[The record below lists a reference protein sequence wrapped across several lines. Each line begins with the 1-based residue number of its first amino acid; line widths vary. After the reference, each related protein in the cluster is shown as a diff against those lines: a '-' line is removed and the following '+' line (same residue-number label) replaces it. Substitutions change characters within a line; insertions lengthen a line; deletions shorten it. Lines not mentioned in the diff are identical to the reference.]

1 MSIIHGHMSLTR
13 LRNLA
18 ERTDMVH
25 LATLS
30 RLTTSDSSNLGTA
43 MHTATDYASPHHN
56 IGLIDITLITI
67 ATTEDVSIILQAT
80 DTVAHRPGLII
91 QLLNEIT
98 IDIVITDIAIV
109 ESHIGRSIDST
120 ATASLLSLALTAAIN
135 VTLDGRYAIIITI
148 LIVILRIGIIAISCS
163 LILQVFHSLLQTFGY
178 LVLTNTDDDICLSR
192 DITHCSGIEV
202 GIHLY
207 HQGISLLVRH
217 RITVVIQQTFRS
229 FVLTHATFV
238 SATKH
243 ITDNTCSDIGR
254 SRSFEGITVL
264 IRQITVTVKHRT
276 DRTCSNNILLNQST
290 KQSDIGSAIDITT
303 SVLTNGTHATT
314 IGIATANL
322 IAAKVRTNNRA
333 LVDDD
338 IGIIFPAIVTW
349 LCQRILQTVLLISIA
364 NSQAFIGKIIK
375 FLHRHP
381 AGCSHI
387 TNTTIL
393 TTTVDNISLCPFI
406 EVHLRI
412 L

>member
-67 ATTEDVSIILQAT
+67 AAAKDISIILQAT

-192 DITHCSGIEV
+192 DITLGRGIQIS
-202 GIHLY
+202 IHFY
-207 HQGISLLVRH
+207 HHVLTLLVLN
-217 RITVVIQQTFRS
+217 RITILVQQWLRCL
-229 FVLTHATFV
+229 VLTYTTLISTTEHVTC
-238 SATKH
+238 
-243 ITDNTCSDIGR
+243 NTSSDISSRR
-254 SRSFEGITVL
+254 SLEGIIVL

-322 IAAKVRTNNRA
+322 IATQVRTDNRA

-364 NSQAFIGKIIK
+364 NSQSFIGRIIK
-375 FLHRHP
+375 FLLRHP

-393 TTTVDNISLCPFI
+393 TATIDEISLSPLI
-406 EVHLRI
+406 EVDLSI